1 MKPNISKILKELRKH
16 NGKTQQ
22 EIANVLGI
30 TRQAYSRYESN
41 IREPGL
47 ESLVKLADYYGVSEQ
62 IFFMGD
68 IEKPIDP
75 NMDIVELSALYQAKQ
90 LTSQKSTVVKSLDE
104 SVDSEENISKAKS
117 MLFSKL
123 GVQPNIE
130 DRNPY
135 SKKTYFTLLYVF
147 YALVILFAVN
157 IGFMTIHRLDSNYEF
172 PIFNHSYINAISPD
186 QNVSQT
192 MYTNITKIVKFN
204 PNEVEINDDI
214 IIYSDF
220 GIEEYF
226 VERVTAIDYENEIIS
241 TTYDEVTIVNTR
253 FEDVLGTYDKTSNII
268 GTIYYTAKFN
278 IGFLMMTTAHVL
290 LPAIYYYSVLDGRG
304 YRKNEE

>member
-47 ESLVKLADYYGVSEQ
+47 ESLVKLAEYYNVSEQ

-68 IEKPIDP
+68 IEKRVEEE
-75 NMDIVELSALYQAKQ
+75 MDIVELVALYQAKK
-90 LTSQKSTVVKSLDE
+90 LTSDKPQDKEHDEVV
-104 SVDSEENISKAKS
+104 EEDMDKAKS
-117 MLFSKL
+117 ILLSRLGLQSK
-123 GVQPNIE
+123 ID

-135 SKKTYFTLLYVF
+135 PKKVYLTLLGIF
-147 YALVILFAVN
+147 YLIVILFAIN
-157 IGFMTIHRLDSNYEF
+157 IGMMTIHRLDSSYEY

-192 MYTNITKIVKFN
+192 MYTNIVKINKFN
-204 PNEVEINDDI
+204 ADEISIGDDI
-214 IIYSDF
+214 VIYSDF
-220 GIEEYF
+220 GIEDYF
-226 VERVTAIDYENEIIS
+226 VEEVTAIDYENEIIS
-241 TTYDEVTIVNTR
+241 TTYDEVTVVNTR
-253 FEDVLGTYDKTSNII
+253 FEDVLGTYVNNSNIF

-278 IGFLMMTTAHVL
+278 IGFLMMTTGHIL
-290 LPAIYYYSVLDGRG
+290 LAAVYYYSTLDGRS
-304 YRKNEE
+304 YIKDEE